1 MSYEI
6 LITDPARD
14 ELKRLKKDE
23 PKAFMKAMKL
33 IHELIDHPFSGTG
46 KPEQLK
52 FDKSGLWSRKII
64 KKHRLVYQIKN
75 KLLIVIIVSARN
87 HYDDR

>member
-33 IHELIDHPFSGTG
+33 INELINHPFSGTG

-52 FDKSGLWSRKII
+52 FDRSGLWSRKIT

-75 KLLIVIIVSARN
+75 KLLIVIIVSAMN
-87 HYDDR
+87 HYDDK